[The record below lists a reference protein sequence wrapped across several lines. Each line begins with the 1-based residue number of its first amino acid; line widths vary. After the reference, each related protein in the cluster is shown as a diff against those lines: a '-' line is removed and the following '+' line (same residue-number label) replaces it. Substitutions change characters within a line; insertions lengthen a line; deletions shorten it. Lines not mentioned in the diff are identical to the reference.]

1 MAQST
6 TNLGKIHVFPSETL
20 YNQFKD
26 IIADNDLALLKDDGA
41 YIVAALLEQNGYVKF
56 SNGLILQWG
65 VVTDDRSILTFLLP
79 FSNSDYFYAAF
90 PTNKVDVG
98 GVNLHGVRNPTYL
111 ELYSSISNDSNTANN
126 WQFGSRIINPCWLAV
141 GI

>member
-6 TNLGKIHVFPSETL
+6 TNLGKIHVFPSESL

-90 PTNKVDVG
+90 PTNKVNVG

-111 ELYSSISNDSNTANN
+111 ELYSSISNNSDTANN